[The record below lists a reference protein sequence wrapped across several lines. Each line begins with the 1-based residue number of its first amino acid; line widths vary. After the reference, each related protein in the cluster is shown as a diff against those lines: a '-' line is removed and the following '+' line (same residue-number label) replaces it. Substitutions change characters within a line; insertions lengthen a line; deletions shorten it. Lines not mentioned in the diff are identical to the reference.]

1 MLRKKIERIKLEFP
15 NLYEY
20 LQNSF
25 PDLIAE
31 PTDDKVNAYNAY
43 VAFYFGRQVGMNPE
57 TWDKQCEFLNELM
70 IQE

>member
-20 LQNSF
+20 LQTNL
-25 PDLIAE
+25 PELISE
-31 PTDDKVNAYNAY
+31 PTDDKINVYN
-43 VAFYFGRQVGMNPE
+43 VWIAFYFGSQVGMNPE
-57 TWDKQCEFLNELM
+57 TWDKHYGLFQELM